1 MLSAQKLVEQEIHPE
16 EIISRLKDSV
26 DHSRGFLIPEDLD
39 HLAKGG
45 RLTPMAAKLAGMLKI
60 LKEKSMFLIK
70 YVQCPKLLKKLLK

>member
-1 MLSAQKLVEQEIHPE
+1 MWKNIWFYQLKKLVEQEIHPE

-45 RLTPMAAKLAGMLKI
+45 RLTPMAANLQ
-60 LKEKSMFLIK
+60 E
-70 YVQCPKLLKKLLK
+70 C